1 MDMIKYRIQY
11 LQELMEQMNETTDNQ
26 YLFELY
32 KESNRTYRIVMSE
45 LLTKEK
51 EPVRIRAVKNL
62 TSEHKEDIK
71 QKWFDATDGEGA
83 TVVKLDDLKK
93 RRNRSCGIE

>member
-11 LQELMEQMNETTDNQ
+11 LQELMEQMNETNDTQ

-51 EPVRIRAVKNL
+51 EPLNK
-62 TSEHKEDIK
+62 KEVK
-71 QKWFDATDGEGA
+71 QKYFDVANGEGA
-83 TVVKLDDLKK
+83 TLVLLDDLKK
-93 RRNRSCGIE
+93 RRNR